1 MSRASCSKATGE
13 EAPHFFLLGMRLLR
27 EVGLFVVLTA
37 AAKTTCG
44 PVWPLTTR
52 AASRC
57 PQEGQSPCGAWRG
70 GYGCSRSFLVP
81 CAEGLAGLRQLL
93 VTEGKWRSGPGSQ
106 PQPCHCVDVGVPR
119 GLFWK
124 LQSICMIGP

>member
-13 EAPHFFLLGMRLLR
+13 EAPHFFLLGMRLPR
-27 EVGLFVVLTA
+27 EVGLSVVLTA

-52 AASRC
+52 AASWCR
-57 PQEGQSPCGAWRG
+57 QAGQSPCGAWRG

-81 CAEGLAGLRQLL
+81 CAEGRAGWPPAALGHRGEVEVWPRVPAPSMPLRGRGSAEGSLL
-93 VTEGKWRSGPGSQ
+93 EASVY
-106 PQPCHCVDVGVPR
+106 
-119 GLFWK
+119 L
-124 LQSICMIGP
+124 